1 MNNYIFF
8 TGSSAGGTLLYIVN
22 HLVKTF
28 LVTCNKYK
36 LEFAFIEITNP
47 DKSNIIMG
55 VIYKNSKT
63 EVTISNNNFLTLFRL
78 GPSGMWGAKKSPSL
92 NHLSLSYNYKTYR
105 SYPLAKLYSKN
116 NKNHVTNILSS
127 ANFSFFHPK
136 SVIFGAL
143 RYNGKICIVKN
154 IL

>member
-1 MNNYIFF
+1 M
-8 TGSSAGGTLLYIVN
+8 
-22 HLVKTF
+22 TF
-28 LVTCNKYK
+28 DKYK
-36 LEFAFIEITNP
+36 LEFAFTEITNP

-55 VIYKNSKT
+55 VIYKNPKT

-127 ANFSFFHPK
+127 ANFSFFRPK
-136 SVIFGAL
+136 SAIFDAL
-143 RYNGKICIVKN
+143 RYNGKICILKN